1 MTKKMFKEAITALKA
16 LKSSDIEL
24 TDLCIHMKTT
34 SGEVLE
40 LDIDIDETGDLIKEY
55 NMWDTV
61 EDWELYLNTDPEEM
75 PENVLLN

>member
-1 MTKKMFKEAITALKA
+1 MFKAAITALKK

-40 LDIDIDETGDLIKEY
+40 LDIDLDETGDLIKEY

-61 EDWELYLNTDPEEM
+61 EDWETYLNTDVEEI

>member
-1 MTKKMFKEAITALKA
+1 MFKEAITALKA

-40 LDIDIDETGDLIKEY
+40 LDIDLDETGDLIKEY

-61 EDWELYLNTDPEEM
+61 EDWETYLNTDVEEM

>member
-1 MTKKMFKEAITALKA
+1 MFKEAITALKA

-24 TDLCIHMKTT
+24 TDLCIHMKTI

-40 LDIDIDETGDLIKEY
+40 LDIDLDETGDLIKEY

-61 EDWELYLNTDPEEM
+61 EDWETYLNTDVEEI

>member
-40 LDIDIDETGDLIKEY
+40 LDIDLDETGDLIKEY

-61 EDWELYLNTDPEEM
+61 EDWETYLNTDVEEI

>member
-40 LDIDIDETGDLIKEY
+40 LDIDLDETGDLIKEY

-61 EDWELYLNTDPEEM
+61 EDWETYLNTDVEEM
-75 PENVLLN
+75 PDNVLLN

>member
-55 NMWDTV
+55 NMFDS
-61 EDWELYLNTDPEEM
+61 EEAYNMYLNDDSEEI
-75 PENVLLN
+75 PENVVYN

>member
-1 MTKKMFKEAITALKA
+1 MTKKMFKEAITALKE

-61 EDWELYLNTDPEEM
+61 EDWETYLNTDVEEI

>member
-1 MTKKMFKEAITALKA
+1 MTKKMFKAAITALKK

-61 EDWELYLNTDPEEM
+61 EDWETYLNTDVEEI
-75 PENVLLN
+75 PENILYN

>member
-1 MTKKMFKEAITALKA
+1 MTKKMFKEAITALKT

-40 LDIDIDETGDLIKEY
+40 LDIDLDETGDLIKEY

-61 EDWELYLNTDPEEM
+61 EDWETYLNTDVEEI

>member
-61 EDWELYLNTDPEEM
+61 EDWETYLNTDVEEI

>member
-1 MTKKMFKEAITALKA
+1 MFKEAITALKK

-40 LDIDIDETGDLIKEY
+40 LDIDLDETGDLIKEY

-61 EDWELYLNTDPEEM
+61 EDWETYLNTDVEEI

>member
-1 MTKKMFKEAITALKA
+1 MFKEAITALKA

-61 EDWELYLNTDPEEM
+61 EDWELYLNSDPEEI

>member
-1 MTKKMFKEAITALKA
+1 MFKEAITALKV

-61 EDWELYLNTDPEEM
+61 EDWETYLNTDVEEI

>member
-1 MTKKMFKEAITALKA
+1 MTKKMFKEAITALKK

-24 TDLCIHMKTT
+24 TDLCIHIKTT

-40 LDIDIDETGDLIKEY
+40 LDIDIDEAGDLIKEY

-61 EDWELYLNTDPEEM
+61 EDWETYLNTDVEEI
-75 PENVLLN
+75 PENILLN

>member
-1 MTKKMFKEAITALKA
+1 MTKKMFKEAITALKT

-24 TDLCIHMKTT
+24 SDLCIHMKTT

-40 LDIDIDETGDLIKEY
+40 LDIDLDETGDLIKEY

-61 EDWELYLNTDPEEM
+61 EDWETYLNTDVEEI
-75 PENVLLN
+75 PENILLN

>member
-1 MTKKMFKEAITALKA
+1 MFKEAITALKA

-40 LDIDIDETGDLIKEY
+40 LDIDLDETGDLIKEY

-61 EDWELYLNTDPEEM
+61 EDWETYLNTDVEEI

>member
-40 LDIDIDETGDLIKEY
+40 LDIDLDETGDLIKEY

-61 EDWELYLNTDPEEM
+61 EDWETYLNTDVEEM

>member
-1 MTKKMFKEAITALKA
+1 MFKEAITALKA

-24 TDLCIHMKTT
+24 AELCIHMETT

-61 EDWELYLNTDPEEM
+61 EDWETYLNTDVEEI

>member
-1 MTKKMFKEAITALKA
+1 MTKKMFKAAITALKK

-40 LDIDIDETGDLIKEY
+40 LDIDLDETGDLIKEY

-61 EDWELYLNTDPEEM
+61 EDWETYLNTDVEEI

>member
-1 MTKKMFKEAITALKA
+1 MTKKMFKADITALKK

-61 EDWELYLNTDPEEM
+61 EDWETYLNTDVEEI